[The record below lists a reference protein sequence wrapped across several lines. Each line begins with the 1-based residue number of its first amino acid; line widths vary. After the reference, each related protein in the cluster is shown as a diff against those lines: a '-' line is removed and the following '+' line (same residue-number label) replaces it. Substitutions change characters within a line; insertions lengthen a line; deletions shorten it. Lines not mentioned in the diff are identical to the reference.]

1 LCWPPSAELTLCT
14 YGSAKAA
21 ELGAASVGGLIASLL
36 ATCLTKAVSF
46 APIVSGKNWQISHR
60 IVDMKAFFAC
70 GHDTIKADGIAVGA
84 LHSLRQ
90 HYNGKLK
97 LHEVKQLFVLMRD
110 QV

>member
-1 LCWPPSAELTLCT
+1 MPRKPIELPP
-14 YGSAKAA
+14 
-21 ELGAASVGGLIASLL
+21 
-36 ATCLTKAVSF
+36 AVARAF
-46 APIVSGKNWQISHR
+46 VR
-60 IVDMKAFFAC
+60 DMKAFFAC

>member
-1 LCWPPSAELTLCT
+1 MPRKPIELPP
-14 YGSAKAA
+14 
-21 ELGAASVGGLIASLL
+21 
-36 ATCLTKAVSF
+36 AVARAF
-46 APIVSGKNWQISHR
+46 VR
-60 IVDMKAFFAC
+60 DMKAFFAC

-90 HYNGKLK
+90 HYNGKLE